1 MSLPPVEIPLGAMRF
16 NSDSQKLEYFNGDI
30 WVQVNTFNT
39 DLNGGTRGVFMGG
52 SNEPDPSSTYDIIDY
67 VTITTAANAVDF
79 GNLSSARQE
88 GGALSSRQRGIHFGG
103 DPAMNTI
110 EYITIASTGNSTDF
124 GDLSQDES
132 KHGIGVANNTRGVM
146 AHGWA
151 TPARVNSMEYITI
164 ATTGN
169 GVNFGDTSTQT
180 YDGAGMSSP
189 TRGVM
194 ALGSDDGG
202 APYLNTMEYVTI
214 ATIGNARDF
223 GDMVAGNLVSRT
235 GYSSSTHGIL
245 HGGYQ
250 YPASPN
256 HSNNIEYITI
266 ATLGNATD
274 FGDSTHCGYGSGSS
288 SQIRGVQGGGY
299 SNSSPH
305 PIVPTIDYTTIAT
318 TGNAEDFGDLGTARK
333 EGGCATDSH
342 GGLGGY

>member
-110 EYITIASTGNSTDF
+110 EYITIASTGNSTDY
-124 GDLSQDES
+124 GDLTQDES
-132 KHGIGVANNTRGVM
+132 KHGIGVSNNIRGVM

-169 GVNFGDTSTQT
+169 GADFGDLTTQS
-180 YDGAGMSSP
+180 YDGSGMSSP

-194 ALGSDDGG
+194 SLGSDSGG
-202 APYLNTMEYVTI
+202 APYLNTIDFVIISTL
-214 ATIGNARDF
+214 GNAADF
-223 GDMVAGNLVSRT
+223 GDMTGKIVSRT
-235 GYSSSTHGIL
+235 GYSSSTRGIL

-250 YPASPN
+250 YPTSPN
-256 HSNNIEYITI
+256 HVNTIEYV
-266 ATLGNATD
+266 TLASTGNAIE

-288 SQIRGVQGGGY
+288 SQIRGINGGGY

-305 PIVPTIDYTTIAT
+305 PIIPDIDYTTIAT
-318 TGNAEDFGDLGTARK
+318 TGNAVDFGDLTQKRRHVQGASN
-333 EGGCATDSH
+333 GH
-342 GGLGGY
+342 GGL